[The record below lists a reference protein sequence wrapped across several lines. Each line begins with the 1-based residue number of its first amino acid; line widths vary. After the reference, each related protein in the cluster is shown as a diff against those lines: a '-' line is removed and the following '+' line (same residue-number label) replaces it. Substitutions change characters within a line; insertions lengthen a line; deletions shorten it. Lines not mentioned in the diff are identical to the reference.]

1 MRLFTVPHDVP
12 QKDAEIEK
20 PSLTNV
26 STSGLL
32 SSLKLTFYKS
42 LTDETNNPRI
52 NIDRLDR
59 NRRNGA
65 EHVFQPNQSRIPDK
79 HF

>member
-1 MRLFTVPHDVP
+1 MMFP
-12 QKDAEIEK
+12 KKNAEIDK

-26 STSGLL
+26 PTSGLL
-32 SSLKLTFYKS
+32 CSLKLTFYKS

-65 EHVFQPNQSRIPDK
+65 EYVLQPNQSRIPNK